1 MHQYKGKLILHTG
14 SMFSGK
20 TSSLEKDLNRF
31 KIANYKVVAYKP
43 SVDLRS
49 SEDSIVTH
57 DDRVVSAVS
66 VDSIDSLIEDVLK
79 NDYEV
84 IGIDEAQ
91 FLYGGADKIRKEIS
105 KLLTMGK
112 TVVVAGLDMDFN
124 GNAFENIKELMPIA
138 DYIYKHH
145 AVCTGCGVDAWVSH
159 RKVNV
164 EDRFLLGAAN
174 EYEPLCRTC
183 FEEIKKEEE
192 KLVNKNQIEIDIR

>member
-57 DDRVVSAVS
+57 DDRVVSAIA
-66 VDSIDSLIEDVLK
+66 VDCIETLVEDVLK
-79 NDYEV
+79 KDYEV

-91 FLYGGADKIRKEIS
+91 FINGGAEKIRDEVA
-105 KLLTMGK
+105 KLLNLGK
-112 TVVVAGLDMDFN
+112 TVVVAGLDMDFS

-138 DYIYKHH
+138 DYVYKHH
-145 AVCTGCGVDAWVSH
+145 AVCTGCGADAWVSH

-164 EDRFLLGAAN
+164 EDRFLLGASN

-183 FEEIKKEEE
+183 YEAIKKEEE
-192 KLVNKNQIEIDIR
+192 KPVNKNQIEIDIE

>member
-66 VDSIDSLIEDVLK
+66 VDSIDSLMEDVVK

-91 FLYGGADKIRKEIS
+91 FLQGSADRIRSEIS

-145 AVCTGCGVDAWVSH
+145 AVCTGCGADAWVSH

-192 KLVNKNQIEIDIR
+192 KLVNKNQIEIDIE